1 MTSKNDAVV
10 EKLLLPYM
18 EFDVINTRIGHIIK
32 LFFFEHKKQYDTVT
46 AFTKLVIDTV
56 RKISPE
62 TASRIVHGTLYN
74 TIRRKLV
81 AFKKFHRHA
90 ERQKSQTDLTGLFDT
105 VINLTPEVTH
115 PLLSSTVCEPPPPA
129 ESAVRD
135 EATQPST
142 DVSVPMAP
150 PQAVSPASC
159 PMAASTTPTMVSE
172 LASPADSTVSLPSA
186 ERNVIETPSPL
197 PVRRSNPPAG
207 TPSRPDVSP
216 PHLRKDCPKCF
227 HNRKYAISE
236 RKRNADYRTRVVDAE
251 AAVACAFSAQDQA
264 LASQHTTEQQLRT
277 TEQQLRTTQDILDS
291 KRKEAAKIRRQCTTL
306 EKKSGMVVG
315 NDRRA
320 AKRKLQLPDIDPV
333 PPPRKPRLVTI
344 ASSDLFAKDSLIA
357 SQDAELTELRNRVKD
372 LDDRVRQLE
381 YDAEMCDRTCETCSD
396 GPIVT
401 KTPVGTFNLPTRK
414 TIYKSLVSG
423 TPLAKTA
430 DLIKYTVKTMTG
442 REVSDL
448 PTAGHIS
455 KMTKELQSI
464 NNIVVG
470 QKLLESKDATLAW
483 DATTESADHFNELH
497 VTFQDKTVMTLN
509 IRTTAGSSADDYL
522 EHTNHTF
529 NCIASSLA
537 TLTDDFA
544 HRLKTRLTDA
554 ISNTMSDRVNTN
566 KKLHRLL
573 QEQIGRD
580 LLQLHCNLHPLDAMA
595 SQAREA
601 CKRYDATYETSSDVF
616 GTNGRAANLLYG
628 ISKMR

>member
-1 MTSKNDAVV
+1 
-10 EKLLLPYM
+10 
-18 EFDVINTRIGHIIK
+18 
-32 LFFFEHKKQYDTVT
+32 
-46 AFTKLVIDTV
+46 
-56 RKISPE
+56 
-62 TASRIVHGTLYN
+62 
-74 TIRRKLV
+74 
-81 AFKKFHRHA
+81 
-90 ERQKSQTDLTGLFDT
+90 
-105 VINLTPEVTH
+105 
-115 PLLSSTVCEPPPPA
+115 
-129 ESAVRD
+129 
-135 EATQPST
+135 
-142 DVSVPMAP
+142 
-150 PQAVSPASC
+150 
-159 PMAASTTPTMVSE
+159 
-172 LASPADSTVSLPSA
+172 
-186 ERNVIETPSPL
+186 
-197 PVRRSNPPAG
+197 
-207 TPSRPDVSP
+207 
-216 PHLRKDCPKCF
+216 
-227 HNRKYAISE
+227 
-236 RKRNADYRTRVVDAE
+236 
-251 AAVACAFSAQDQA
+251 
-264 LASQHTTEQQLRT
+264 
-277 TEQQLRTTQDILDS
+277 
-291 KRKEAAKIRRQCTTL
+291 
-306 EKKSGMVVG
+306 
-315 NDRRA
+315 
-320 AKRKLQLPDIDPV
+320 
-333 PPPRKPRLVTI
+333 
-344 ASSDLFAKDSLIA
+344 
-357 SQDAELTELRNRVKD
+357 
-372 LDDRVRQLE
+372 
-381 YDAEMCDRTCETCSD
+381 MCDRTCETCSD

-401 KTPVGTFNLPTRK
+401 KTPVGTYNLPTRK
-414 TIYKSLVSG
+414 TIYQSLVSG
-423 TPLAKTA
+423 TPIAKTA

>member
-1 MTSKNDAVV
+1 MTSKKDAIVK
-10 EKLLLPYM
+10 ELLLPYM
-18 EFDVINTRIGHIIK
+18 ELDVHDTRVGHVMK
-32 LFFFEHKKQYDTVT
+32 LFYFDHMSQGKFLA
-46 AFTKLVIDTV
+46 AFTTLVIDSTKKV
-56 RKISPE
+56 CPA
-62 TASRIVHGTLYN
+62 TASRISREAMHASLRKRVYAYNKLYKN
-74 TIRRKLV
+74 IDRPANKTKL
-81 AFKKFHRHA
+81 A
-90 ERQKSQTDLTGLFDT
+90 TLFDK
-105 VINLTPEVTH
+105 VFNLTSNV
-115 PLLSSTVCEPPPPA
+115 PLLSSTVCETSPPA
-129 ESAVRD
+129 ESAARD
-135 EATQPST
+135 EALQLSP
-142 DVSVPMAP
+142 DVSLPMAP
-150 PQAVSPASC
+150 PQSVSPASC

-172 LASPADSTVSLPSA
+172 LASPADSTASLPSA
-186 ERNVIETPSPL
+186 ERNVIETP
-197 PVRRSNPPAG
+197 VRQSNPPAG

-216 PHLRKDCPKCF
+216 PHLRNDCPKCF

-264 LASQHTTEQQLRT
+264 LASQLTTEQELRT
-277 TEQQLRTTQDILDS
+277 TEQQLKTTQDILDS

-333 PPPRKPRLVTI
+333 PPPRKTRLVTI
-344 ASSDLFAKDSLIA
+344 ARSDLFAKDSLIA

-414 TIYKSLVSG
+414 TIYHSLVSG
-423 TPLAKTA
+423 TPIAKTA

-497 VTFQDKTVMTLN
+497 VTFQDKAVMTLN